1 MRARLSGQEGTSEM
15 IFGSLFGGADDDHG
29 GLRLAP
35 DSVPDP
41 ALDIDPAAQAGESV
55 AVLAG
60 GCFWCVEGVYRQLD
74 GVLEAVSGYTGG
86 TPETANYKAVC
97 TGTTGHAEA
106 VRVRFDPS
114 RLSYGR
120 LLKVFF
126 AIAHDPTTP
135 NRQGND
141 VGPQYRSAIFTVDE
155 EQAKVAR
162 AYIAQL
168 DEANAFVAPI
178 VTEVTPLEAFHE
190 AEAYHQNYAAEHP
203 AQPYIACV
211 ALPKIQ
217 KLRKYFPDRLRGAAT
232 A

>member
-1 MRARLSGQEGTSEM
+1 MV
-15 IFGSLFGGADDDHG
+15 FGSLFGGGGDEAHG
-29 GLRLAP
+29 WLRLAP
-35 DSVPDP
+35 EAVPDP
-41 ALDIDPAAQAGESV
+41 ALDIDPSAAPRESV

-74 GVLEAVSGYTGG
+74 GVLQVVSGYSGG
-86 TPETANYKAVC
+86 TADTANYKAVC

-106 VRVRFDPS
+106 VRIRFDPS
-114 RLSYGR
+114 RLSFGQ

-126 AIAHDPTTP
+126 AVAHDPTTP

-168 DEANAFVAPI
+168 DEAGAFVAPI
-178 VTEVTPLEAFHE
+178 VTEVTPLQDFHE
-190 AEAYHQNYAAEHP
+190 AEDYHQNYAAEHP
-203 AQPYIACV
+203 TQPYIACV

-217 KLRKYFPDRLRGAAT
+217 KLRKYFPDRLRRTAT